1 MKPLSFA
8 ILALTALLASAQT
21 PVPDACII
29 GCTEQVCLSLTN
41 FTCFCSDGYINNSLQ
56 LVLQTIVLV
65 QQQSS
70 YTLWNVTSFLT
81 PFDMLRCLEC
91 L

>member
-41 FTCFCSDGYINNSLQ
+41 IACFCSDGYQQ
-56 LVLQTIVLV
+56 LITACLTA
-65 QQQSS
+65 
-70 YTLWNVTSFLT
+70 NCTSADLT
-81 PFDMLRCLEC
+81 AAEQLYALEC
-91 L
+91 YPLSDPI